1 MTTLEK
7 ALEQI
12 DQFAE
17 TRRREAN
24 MPGMAIAITD
34 RDKVLRVA
42 TFGYAD
48 VVSRAPI
55 KGDTL
60 FEIGSIGKSFTNI
73 ALMKLRDEGRLDLRS
88 PVSQY
93 LPWFEVRSDYGPI
106 T

>member
-1 MTTLEK
+1 MITLEK
-7 ALEQI
+7 AFEQI
-12 DQFAE
+12 DRFAE
-17 TRRREAN
+17 TRIREAN
-24 MPGMAIAITD
+24 MPGMAIAITN

-55 KGDTL
+55 RENTM

-93 LPWFEVRSDYGPI
+93 LPWFDR
-106 T
+106 TH